1 MIKTEGLNHIHLRV
15 RDLERAVGFYTKV
28 FGLVVKFRVG
38 STMVFLGTPGAR
50 DTITLN
56 LEPGAV
62 GPGGGIL
69 HFGFRLAK
77 GEDLDRAIEEI
88 RAGGG
93 SLVERGEHEPGM
105 PFAYVTDPDGYV
117 IEL

>member
-15 RDLERAVGFYTKV
+15 RDLERSTGFYTKV
-28 FGLVVKFRVG
+28 FGLFEKFRVG
-38 STMVFLGTPGAR
+38 SRMVFLGTAAG

-69 HFGFRLAK
+69 HFGFRLAQ
-77 GEDLDRAIEEI
+77 GQDLDRAIEEI
-88 RAGGG
+88 LAAGG
-93 SLVERGEHEPGM
+93 SLIERGEHEPGM
-105 PFAYVTDPDGYV
+105 PFAYVADPDGYV

>member
-15 RDLERAVGFYTKV
+15 GNLERSVGFYTKTM
-28 FGLVVKFRVG
+28 GLVEKFRVG
-38 STMVFLGTPGAR
+38 SRMVFLGTPGGR

-62 GPGGGIL
+62 GPGGGVL

-77 GEDLDRAIEEI
+77 GQDLDRAIEEI
-88 RAGGG
+88 LAAGG

-105 PFAYVTDPDGYV
+105 PFAYVADPDGYV

>member
-1 MIKTEGLNHIHLRV
+1 VIKTEGLNHIHLRV
-15 RDLERAVGFYTKV
+15 GNLDRSVGFSTKA
-28 FGLVVKFRVG
+28 FGLVEKFRVG
-38 STMVFLGTPGAR
+38 SKMVFLGTPGAG

-69 HFGFRLAK
+69 HFGFRLAE
-77 GEDLDRAIEEI
+77 GQDLDRAIEEV
-88 RAGGG
+88 RAAGG
-93 SLVERGEHEPGM
+93 SLIERGEHEPGM
-105 PFAYVTDPDGYV
+105 PFAYVADPDGYV

>member
-15 RDLERAVGFYTKV
+15 GNLDRSVGFYTKTL
-28 FGLVVKFRVG
+28 GLVEKFRVG
-38 STMVFLGTPGAR
+38 SRMVFLGTPGGQDAV
-50 DTITLN
+50 TLN

-69 HFGFRLAK
+69 HFGFRLAE
-77 GEDLDRAIEEI
+77 GQDLDRAIEEI
-88 RAGGG
+88 AGG
-93 SLVERGEHEPGM
+93 SLIERGEHEPGM
-105 PFAYVTDPDGYV
+105 PFAYAADPDGYV